1 MSGRGKGGKGLGKG
15 GAKRHRKVLRDNIQ
29 GITKPAIRRLA
40 RRGGVKRISGLIY
53 EETRG
58 VLKVFLE
65 NVIRDAVTYTEHAK
79 RKTVTAMDVVYALKR
94 QGRRSPSSLHP
105 HFGPQAMA
113 RTKQTARKSTGGK
126 APRKQLATKAARKS
140 APATGGVKKPHRYR
154 PGTVALR
161 EIRRYQKSTEL
172 LIRKLP
178 FQRLVR
184 EIAQDFKTDLRFQS
198 SAVMALQE
206 ASEAY
211 LVGLFEDTNLAVMSG
226 RGKGGKGLGKGG
238 AKRHRKVLRDN
249 IQGITKPAIRRLARR
264 GGVKRIS
271 GLIYEETRGVL
282 KVFLENVIRDAVTY
296 TEHAKRKTVTAM
308 DVVYALKRQ
317 GRTLYGFGG

>member
-1 MSGRGKGGKGLGKG
+1 MFVSSNASVYSAAPKPVKCRLVYPRAAPFDQSKL
-15 GAKRHRKVLRDNIQ
+15 AIQ
-29 GITKPAIRRLA
+29 HAVPARRYRAPYKNPPLLQRTAFAVRFVRRPSSIRR
-40 RRGGVKRISGLIY
+40 
-53 EETRG
+53 
-58 VLKVFLE
+58 VLV
-65 NVIRDAVTYTEHAK
+65 
-79 RKTVTAMDVVYALKR
+79 
-94 QGRRSPSSLHP
+94 
-105 HFGPQAMA
+105 AMA

-211 LVGLFEDTNLAVMSG
+211 LVGLFEDTNLCAIH
-226 RGKGGKGLGKGG
+226 
-238 AKRHRKVLRDN
+238 AKRVTIMPKD
-249 IQGITKPAIRRLARR
+249 IQLARR
-264 GGVKRIS
+264 I
-271 GLIYEETRGVL
+271 RG
-282 KVFLENVIRDAVTY
+282 ERA
-296 TEHAKRKTVTAM
+296 
-308 DVVYALKRQ
+308 
-317 GRTLYGFGG
+317 